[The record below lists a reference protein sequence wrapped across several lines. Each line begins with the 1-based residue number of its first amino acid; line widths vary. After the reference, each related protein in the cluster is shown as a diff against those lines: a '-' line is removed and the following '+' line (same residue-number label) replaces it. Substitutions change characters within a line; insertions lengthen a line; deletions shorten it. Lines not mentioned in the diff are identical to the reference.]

1 MCMYCPDN
9 PPLCLEPSF
18 LAYHNEQGVAAGNET
33 DDEFD
38 YKSVIF

>member
-9 PPLCLEPSF
+9 PPLCLEPCF